1 MPIKSRDSIQ
11 ALKAFLGRIRNPSSA
26 RRAAKALAPH
36 VMEIRSRL
44 VRAHRVGHRVGLCQ
58 PLDRLLF
65 GS

>member
-1 MPIKSRDSIQ
+1 MSIHARDPIK
-11 ALKAFLGRIRNPSSA
+11 ALKAFLAKARNPSAA

-36 VMEIRSRL
+36 IMEIRSRL
-44 VRAHRVGHRVGLCQ
+44 VRAHRGGHRVNLCQ